1 MKKVRCVLVLLLVA
15 LGFLG
20 AQENPA
26 YVSRLAAFPGPQS
39 VLLTWKDA
47 EGYPGAQYEVWR
59 SEREIVR
66 DTLPQAKMIA
76 VVAPGVEAY
85 EDTEITQPSFYLVL
99 MRDASGN
106 RRGYYIPFRNKTT
119 AAVKPENNSVQARVR
134 VGEPTYAS
142 PQVVIPFTAF
152 PSDRK
157 LVVLRRAGPITAWAD
172 LEDATVLGN
181 TTGNLSPWKDTPAP
195 GLEFYYAIVDAQ
207 AYTDGKVEALGP
219 SNTTTKPAGFPL
231 VAVSA
236 ETDLD
241 PSLRPGV
248 PEARLLPLPRLQ
260 IDSDP
265 GSGAPLA
272 PPAFEPRGR
281 DQLDPSIDAV
291 LKRWAKGTVPTK
303 ELPPDVVL
311 PEERSATQE
320 GAGRYLVQIQK
331 AYLQPRDWKGAQ
343 NALETVLKL
352 ALDDRTRA
360 RARFYLGLSLAR
372 QGNYPPAFLEF
383 LAARDAY
390 PEETTPFLE
399 ALFSLLD
406 ATPR

>member
-1 MKKVRCVLVLLLVA
+1 MKKVRCALVLLLTA
-15 LGFLG
+15 LGPLG

-26 YVSRLAAFPGPQS
+26 YVSRLAALAGPQS

-47 EGYPGAQYEVWR
+47 EGYPGSQYEVWR
-59 SEREIVR
+59 SEKEIVR
-66 DTLPQAKMIA
+66 DNLPQAKMIA

-99 MRDASGN
+99 LRDASGN

-119 AAVKPENNSVQARVR
+119 VAVKPENTSIQARVR

-157 LVVLRRAGPITAWAD
+157 LVVLRRAGPITAWVD

-207 AYTDGKVEALGP
+207 AYTDGKAEALGP

-231 VAVSA
+231 VTVSQ

-352 ALDDRTRA
+352 TLDDRTRA

-372 QGNYPPAFLEF
+372 QGNYQPAFLEF

-406 ATPR
+406 AVPR